1 MKDKKQS
8 LLRQRFLNKYRLV
21 ILKEDS
27 YEEKFSYRL
36 SGLNIFLLSS
46 LLAGVIISLT
56 TSLIAFT
63 PLKEYIPGYDS
74 TLLRANAVKNIEIV
88 DSLTRVVY
96 NNQKFINSVGAVIS
110 GDIQKNDIETNLS
123 STINPSTKANIKI
136 TLEDSVLRKIVEKE
150 DRFNALEPANKKV
163 DFVLFSPVVGK
174 ISSNFDPSLR
184 HYGIDIALPLKTPVK
199 SIAAGSV
206 VFSELTVQTGHVI
219 IIKHL
224 FGLVSVYKHN
234 DSGLIRQGDLIESGQ
249 VIAFSGNSG
258 EITTGPHLHFELWRE
273 GSPVDPTEYIN
284 FE

>member
-1 MKDKKQS
+1 MKDKKKSFIRRS
-8 LLRQRFLNKYRLV
+8 LSNKYRLV

-36 SGLNIFLLSS
+36 SGLNIFLLTS
-46 LLAGVIISLT
+46 LLAVMVVLVT
-56 TSLIAFT
+56 TSIIAFT

-74 TLLRANAVKNIEIV
+74 TSLRANAVKNIEIV
-88 DSLTRVVY
+88 DSLTKVVY

-110 GDIQKNDIETNLS
+110 GDMKKVEIETNLS
-123 STINPSTKANIKI
+123 TSSNVSERPNIK
-136 TLEDSVLRKIVEKE
+136 TTTEDSVLRKIVEKE
-150 DRFNALEPANKKV
+150 DRFNALEPVNKKV
-163 DFVLFSPVVGK
+163 DFVLFSPVVGE
-174 ISSNFDPSLR
+174 ISSNFDPGIK

-199 SIAAGSV
+199 SIASGSV
-206 VFSELTVQTGHVI
+206 VFSELTVQTGYVI
-219 IIKHL
+219 IIKHS

-234 DSGLIRQGDLIESGQ
+234 DSSLIRQGDLIESGQ

-273 GSPVDPTEYIN
+273 GSPVDPKEYIN

>member
-1 MKDKKQS
+1 MKDKKKS
-8 LLRQRFLNKYRLV
+8 FIRRGLSNKYRLV

-36 SGLNIFLLSS
+36 SGLNIFLLTS
-46 LLAGVIISLT
+46 LLAVLVVLVT
-56 TSLIAFT
+56 TSIIAFT

-74 TLLRANAVKNIEIV
+74 TSLRANAVKNIEIV
-88 DSLTRVVY
+88 DSLTKVVY

-110 GDIQKNDIETNLS
+110 GDMKKVEIETNLS
-123 STINPSTKANIKI
+123 TSSNASERPNIK
-136 TLEDSVLRKIVEKE
+136 TTTEDSVLRKIVEKE
-150 DRFNALEPANKKV
+150 DRFNALEPVNKKV
-163 DFVLFSPVVGK
+163 DFVLFSPVVGE
-174 ISSNFDPSLR
+174 ISSNFDPAIK

-199 SIAAGSV
+199 SIASGSV
-206 VFSELTVQTGHVI
+206 VFSELTVQTGYVI
-219 IIKHL
+219 IIKHS

-234 DSGLIRQGDLIESGQ
+234 DSSLIRQGDLIESGQ

-273 GSPVDPTEYIN
+273 GSPLDPKEYIN

>member
-46 LLAGVIISLT
+46 LLTGVIISLT

-63 PLKEYIPGYDS
+63 PVKEYIPGYDS

-96 NNQKFINSVGAVIS
+96 NNQKFINSVGGVIS

-123 STINPSTKANIKI
+123 STINPSSKPDIKI
-136 TLEDSVLRKIVEKE
+136 TSEDSVLRKIVEKE
-150 DRFNALEPANKKV
+150 DKFNALEPANKKV
-163 DFVLFSPVVGK
+163 DFVLFSPVVGE
-174 ISSNFDPSLR
+174 ISSNFDPGLR

-219 IIKHL
+219 IIKHS

>member
-1 MKDKKQS
+1 MKDKKKSFIRRS
-8 LLRQRFLNKYRLV
+8 LSNKYRLV

-36 SGLNIFLLSS
+36 SGLNIFLLTS
-46 LLAGVIISLT
+46 LLAVLVVLVT
-56 TSLIAFT
+56 TSIIAFT

-74 TLLRANAVKNIEIV
+74 TSLRANAVKNIEIV
-88 DSLTRVVY
+88 DSLTKVVY

-110 GDIQKNDIETNLS
+110 GDMKKVEIETNLS
-123 STINPSTKANIKI
+123 TSSNASERPNIK
-136 TLEDSVLRKIVEKE
+136 TTTEDSVLRKIVEKE
-150 DRFNALEPANKKV
+150 DRFNALEPVNKKV
-163 DFVLFSPVVGK
+163 DFVLFSPVVGE
-174 ISSNFDPSLR
+174 ISSNFDPGIK

-199 SIAAGSV
+199 SIASGSV
-206 VFSELTVQTGHVI
+206 VFSELTVQTGYVI
-219 IIKHL
+219 IIKHS

-234 DSGLIRQGDLIESGQ
+234 DSSLIRQGDLIESGQ

-273 GSPVDPTEYIN
+273 GSPLDPKEYIN

>member
-46 LLAGVIISLT
+46 LSAGVIISLT

-74 TLLRANAVKNIEIV
+74 TLLRANAAKNIEIV

-174 ISSNFDPSLR
+174 ISSNFDPGLR

>member
-56 TSLIAFT
+56 TSLIVFT

-74 TLLRANAVKNIEIV
+74 TLLRTNAVKNIEIV

-123 STINPSTKANIKI
+123 STISPSSKANIKI

-163 DFVLFSPVVGK
+163 DFVLFSPVVGE
-174 ISSNFDPSLR
+174 ISSNFDP
-184 HYGIDIALPLKTPVK
+184 
-199 SIAAGSV
+199 
-206 VFSELTVQTGHVI
+206 
-219 IIKHL
+219 
-224 FGLVSVYKHN
+224 
-234 DSGLIRQGDLIESGQ
+234 
-249 VIAFSGNSG
+249 
-258 EITTGPHLHFELWRE
+258 
-273 GSPVDPTEYIN
+273 
-284 FE
+284 

>member
-56 TSLIAFT
+56 ASLIAFT

-123 STINPSTKANIKI
+123 STINPLLKADIKI

-174 ISSNFDPSLR
+174 ISSNFDPGLR